1 MTLKDLEFD
10 IRSFLLSLE
19 DNGFI
24 IRFTHW
30 DDQMRVYIRKSNYM
44 LSEIWDSV
52 QTINDF
58 ISLKFNISISY
69 FCDQVELDKYKADRN
84 MSNSKDESV
93 DRVFFIDYKIINKV
107 EEVTNIKRMKFLD
120 SFNIFENKSNI
131 KFIRKEKKKGA
142 KTDTYDVS
150 KDGIVIGQVKWSS
163 RFRGY
168 AFLPTIDCSSEITEF
183 VKELMQKRREI
194 KKQK

>member
-10 IRSFLLSLE
+10 IRSLLLSLV
-19 DNGFI
+19 DNGFLI
-24 IRFTHW
+24 GFTHW
-30 DDQMRVYIRKSNYM
+30 NDQMRVYIRKSNYR

-58 ISLKFNISISY
+58 VSLKFNDISISY
-69 FCDQVELDKYKADRN
+69 FCDQVELDKFKADRN

-93 DRVFFIDYKIINKV
+93 DKVFFIDYKIPNKSNDV
-107 EEVTNIKRMKFLD
+107 SEIKRMKFLD

-150 KDGIVIGQVKWSS
+150 KGGTVIGQIKWSS
-163 RFRGY
+163 RMRGY
-168 AFLPTIDCSSEITEF
+168 AFLPTSDCSSEISEF
-183 VKELMQKRREI
+183 VKDLMRKRREE
-194 KKQK
+194 K